1 MIPRLSYVVSQT
13 RDVLEFFRDA
23 APPMTAGAASVWFA
37 CEDKDGGSVPLP
49 WHLPFG
55 LLRDLVGRGAELP
68 WRITVHFLGFPAEQV
83 GRIDGPWVWTHAED

>member
-1 MIPRLSYVVSQT
+1 VF
-13 RDVLEFFRDA
+13 EFFRDA

-37 CEDKDGGSVPLP
+37 SEDWEGESVPLP

-55 LLRDLVGRGAELP
+55 LLHDLVGRDAELP

-83 GRIDGPWVWTHAED
+83 GWINGSWVQTHAGV